1 MDESASDDAQD
12 SVETESTEPT
22 GTDATTE
29 PTGTDATIESTG
41 TAGEDA
47 PIVDEKPLLDAET
60 FRDAFD
66 IETIRSALDA
76 SGNEQAALE
85 RVRLVARLLDEA
97 VRVPGTDY
105 RVGLDPILG
114 ILPGAG
120 DAVAAALSLYPVVE
134 AARLGASKGTLAKML
149 FLVAADFTVGSVP
162 VLGTIFD
169 AVWKANEWN
178 ADTVEK
184 LVENA

>member
-1 MDESASDDAQD
+1 MGMDKSASDDAQD
-12 SVETESTEPT
+12 PVETEPT
-22 GTDATTE
+22 GTDATSGTDVTTE
-29 PTGTDATIESTG
+29 PIG

-66 IETIRSALDA
+66 LETIRSALDA

-120 DAVAAALSLYPVVE
+120 DAIAAALSLYPVVE
-134 AARLGASKGTLAKML
+134 AVRLGASKGTLAKML
-149 FLVAADFTVGSVP
+149 FLVAVDFTVGSVP

-169 AVWKANEWN
+169 AFWKANEWN
-178 ADTVEK
+178 ADTIEK